1 MLLSYVTDLLLV
13 TASLGAAA
21 YCMVLSRRLSRLG
34 SFDKGIGSAIA
45 VLSAQVEEMKAAL
58 GEAKAGSD
66 GAGRQL
72 KDLVRQAQDIS
83 AELEMM
89 IAACHDFAETAI
101 QVQNDGPSARIPGD
115 APEVPPMTPCCIRAD
130 LGCRSGH
137 RRQRPIVKT
146 GEIRA
151 MRSGG
156 ECRSSGRAATP
167 LRTPEADGEKV
178 PMFRHRA
185 GTGV

>member
-1 MLLSYVTDLLLV
+1 MSGLLSYAADLLLV

-21 YCMVLSRRLSRLG
+21 YCMVLSRRLERLG

-66 GAGRQL
+66 GAGQQL
-72 KDLVRQAQDIS
+72 NDLVRQAQDIS

-101 QVQNDGPSARIPGD
+101 RVQNVAATGPNAREQAADDALRSARDQGDPGTTEEGID
-115 APEVPPMTPCCIRAD
+115 
-130 LGCRSGH
+130 
-137 RRQRPIVKT
+137 
-146 GEIRA
+146 
-151 MRSGG
+151 
-156 ECRSSGRAATP
+156 
-167 LRTPEADGEKV
+167 DGEAGVAAARGRVPVFGSRRHAPNESGAEEPV
-178 PMFRHRA
+178 PMFRHRS
-185 GTGV
+185 GTEG